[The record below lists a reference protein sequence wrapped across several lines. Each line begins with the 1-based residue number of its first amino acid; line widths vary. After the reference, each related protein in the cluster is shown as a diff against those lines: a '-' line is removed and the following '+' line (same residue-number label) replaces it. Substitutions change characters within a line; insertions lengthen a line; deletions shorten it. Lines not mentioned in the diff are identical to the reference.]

1 MISRCGL
8 PPPYLMLARVLSW
21 LALLTRSDAAKDD
34 GGEFGQHV
42 GDEFA
47 RHAHG
52 WRRQGVVSGG
62 GEEVDYDPGR
72 LPRVPTEPGDSPTI
86 GHLWAWPRNTEAP
99 RGPGC
104 GETGGG
110 GGPVRYPKLTSRS
123 TMIVAGY
130 RTTA

>member
-1 MISRCGL
+1 VAFRL
-8 PPPYLMLARVLSW
+8 PYLMLARVLSW

-52 WRRQGVVSGG
+52 WHRQGVVSGG

-86 GHLWAWPRNTEAP
+86 GHLWAWPCDT
-99 RGPGC
+99 
-104 GETGGG
+104 
-110 GGPVRYPKLTSRS
+110 PKLRVGPAAGRPGEGVVRCAIRS
-123 TMIVAGY
+123 
-130 RTTA
+130 